1 MFRYF
6 SDSRYWRIDYVLFS
20 IVMESVIVFFHNR
33 GAPSGYHIYLIYN
46 YYKRKNL
53 VKTFISSFGYL
64 SLMTIDLKYF
74 SSVVVLT
81 HEQILKDF
89 GDDM

>member
-33 GAPSGYHIYLIYN
+33 GAPSGYHIYSIYN

-53 VKTFISSFGYL
+53 VETFISSFGYL
-64 SLMTIDLKYF
+64 SLMTSNILPLLLL
-74 SSVVVLT
+74 LT
-81 HEQILKDF
+81 HEQILKDLVTLY
-89 GDDM
+89 M

>member
-33 GAPSGYHIYLIYN
+33 GAPSGYHIYSIYN
-46 YYKRKNL
+46 YYKRKKFGWNFL
-53 VKTFISSFGYL
+53 FIIWL
-64 SLMTIDLKYF
+64 PIVNDLKYF
-74 SSVVVLT
+74 ASVVVLK
-81 HEQILKDF
+81 HEQILKDLVTLY
-89 GDDM
+89 M